1 MLAEHR
7 LFFKQFLE
15 RYHETG
21 AIAPSSRWL
30 AEALTR
36 HVDKPSRGMRTI
48 LEVGPGTGA
57 VTGRLLRKLQPQD
70 RLVLVELNDRFVSH
84 LQRRFETDPAWRAV
98 AAQTEILHLPVQEV
112 PGEAVYD
119 LVVSGLPLNN
129 FSVELVEQILA
140 TFERLLRP
148 GGTLSF
154 FEYPGVRPARA
165 VVSMGR
171 DRARLS
177 GIGALLERMFQRHPT
192 HRELILPNLPPA
204 VVHHVQL
211 ADSRASAAEQPAT
224 PQR

>member
-7 LFFKQFLE
+7 LFFAQFLL

-30 AEALTR
+30 AEALVSDVAR
-36 HVDKPSRGMRTI
+36 PSSGPRKI

-57 VTGRLLRKLQPQD
+57 VTGRLVRKLQPHD
-70 RLVLVELNDRFVSH
+70 RLVIVELNDRFVDH
-84 LQRRFETDPAWRAV
+84 LQRRFESEPAWTAV
-98 AAQTEILHLPVQEV
+98 AAQTEIVHSPVQNL
-112 PGEAVYD
+112 PGEAEFD
-119 LVVSGLPLNN
+119 LIVSGLPLNN

-140 TFERLLRP
+140 TFERLLKP

-165 VVSMGR
+165 VVSLGR

-177 GIGALLERMFQRHPT
+177 GISAALERMFHNHPT
-192 HRELILPNLPPA
+192 RRQWILPNLPPA

-211 ADSRASAAEQPAT
+211 AG
-224 PQR
+224 

>member
-7 LFFKQFLE
+7 LFFEQFLL

-30 AEALTR
+30 AEALVSDVAR
-36 HVDKPSRGMRTI
+36 PSSVSRKI

-57 VTGRLLRKLQPQD
+57 VTGRLVRKLQPHD
-70 RLVLVELNDRFVSH
+70 RLVLVELNDRFVGH
-84 LQRRFETDPAWRAV
+84 LERRFESDAVWKAV
-98 AAQTEILHLPVQEV
+98 AAQSEIVHSPVQDL
-112 PGEAVYD
+112 PGEAVFD
-119 LVVSGLPLNN
+119 LIVSGLPLNN

-140 TFERLLRP
+140 TFERLLKP

-165 VVSMGR
+165 VVSLGR

-177 GIGALLERMFQRHPT
+177 GISAALDRMFQNHPT
-192 HRELILPNLPPA
+192 RRQWILPNLPPA

-211 ADSRASAAEQPAT
+211 AG
-224 PQR
+224 

>member
-7 LFFKQFLE
+7 LFFEQFLL

-30 AEALTR
+30 AEALVSDVAR
-36 HVDKPSRGMRTI
+36 PSSVSRKI

-57 VTGRLLRKLQPQD
+57 VTGRLVRKLQPHD
-70 RLVLVELNDRFVSH
+70 RLVLVELNDRFVGH
-84 LQRRFETDPAWRAV
+84 LQRRFASEPAWKAV
-98 AAQTEILHLPVQEV
+98 AAQSEIVHSPVQEL

-119 LVVSGLPLNN
+119 LIVSGLPLNN

-140 TFERLLRP
+140 TFERLLKP

-165 VVSMGR
+165 VVSLGR

-177 GIGALLERMFQRHPT
+177 GISAALDRMFQNHPT
-192 HRELILPNLPPA
+192 RRQWILPNLPPA

-211 ADSRASAAEQPAT
+211 AG
-224 PQR
+224 